1 MTDIALYIH
10 YELCNTRA
18 SNSFINSIL
27 IKISTLQQFPYMG
40 SFYKNRQERF
50 IVYKNFLI
58 VYEIQEKEKIVRIK
72 TIVNRRIAR

>member
-1 MTDIALYIH
+1 MEFKNGMGMPLSVFFG
-10 YELCNTRA
+10 LK
-18 SNSFINSIL
+18 SIV
-27 IKISTLQQFPYMG
+27 STLQQFPYMG

-72 TIVNRRIAR
+72 TIGNRRMAR

>member
-10 YELCNTRA
+10 YELYNTRA
-18 SNSFINSIL
+18 SNSFINFIL

-58 VYEIQEKEKIVRIK
+58 VYEIQEKEKIVKIK
-72 TIVNRRIAR
+72 TIVNRRMAR

>member
-72 TIVNRRIAR
+72 TIVNRRMAR